1 LTGWLEKESIG
12 KPLNKVFR
20 IINEYSRE
28 EVPNPVT
35 RVLAEGII
43 IGLANH
49 TLLIHKNGNEFP
61 IADSGAPIKDD
72 QGNIVGVVLV
82 FRDQLEER
90 EQQKILE
97 ESEHRFRAIV
107 ENAPEP
113 IFIQTNKKF
122 AYLNPSACRL
132 FKIQDQSELIGTPI
146 IERFHPDYHSKIGER
161 IQVLNI
167 ERQPVDTHLELKAF
181 RIDGSE
187 VWVETAGAPINYNNE
202 NGALVFMRDIS
213 ERKKN
218 EAIIRESEER
228 IKFALETSNIGAW
241 ELDLIDH
248 SANRSLIHD
257 QIFGYKELLPVWT
270 YEMFISHVHPEDRD
284 YVDNRF
290 QTAVKKR
297 QDWNFECRI
306 FRVDGELRWIWA
318 AGRQI
323 FIDKKNPRKLAGIV
337 QDITERKKIELAVK
351 ESEEKYRT
359 LIEVSREAIFIN
371 YNDKIVYLNPTAV
384 ILLGAENE
392 DQIIGKS
399 PFEIFHSD
407 FHETIRERI
416 IRMLEKNES
425 VPLIEEKII
434 RLDGKLV
441 DVEVSATPF
450 LYRGEQAIQ
459 VVLRDIT
466 ERKLAEQELRTSE
479 KIFTHSIDMLCI
491 AGFDGY
497 FKVLNPSWSKVLGW
511 STEELLS
518 KPWNDFVHPE
528 DILKTDNIKSTI
540 VDGKE
545 IYQFENRYIC
555 KDGSIK
561 WLAWNSFPYPEEN
574 IMFGVARDVT
584 DKKSTED
591 TLRESEEKFR
601 QLFENHSAVKLLI
614 DPETNQ
620 IVDVN
625 KAASRFYGW
634 SVEELKKMYITQINT
649 LDEKE
654 ILTSMERA
662 KKQEQIFFE
671 FQHRLANGSIRD
683 VEVYSSRIEIGKK
696 TFLHS
701 IIHDIT
707 ERKLTQKNLKE
718 SEEKLSSIFRVA
730 PVGIGVVV
738 ERVLVEV
745 NLLITEMTGY
755 TKEEIIGKSAR
766 MLYPSQEEFDLVGE
780 KKYKQIKAKGT
791 GVIETKWKKKNG
803 ELIEIL
809 LASTPLDR
817 DDLLRGVIFTALDI
831 TDRKKSERE
840 LNQYRQNLEKLVVE
854 RTEELDHL
862 NKDLIEQLQK
872 EKELEEQLNIA
883 LSKEKEINELKTR
896 FIATVSHEFRTP
908 LAALLSSSQ
917 MIQRYSKN
925 WSEEKLNDHY
935 NRISSTV
942 NYLTQ
947 LLDDVLTIS
956 RAERDILTKNPELV
970 DIENLINTYLAEI
983 KTFTSAKHNLI
994 FTFKGDSKTLYLDKK
1009 LLRHIIINLLT
1020 NAIKYSPNGGKI
1032 EMNVLLDNGKLN
1044 IIIADEGM
1052 GISEDEIKYIYEP
1065 FYRTKNSIGIQGS
1078 GLGLNITK
1086 RAVEILDGEISVSSK
1101 QNKGTTFNVSIPIEE
1116 K

>member
-1 LTGWLEKESIG
+1 MILIDLIYNLSVLFALSTLSGFIGIRLDRKTVWGKVLQGLLFGTIAIVGMIYPFNLVDGVIIDGRSIVISICTLFFGPVSGLISAMMASTYRLYLGGGGTITGISVVTFSFLIGYLFNYFIEKGKLQLSKTLLYIFGLLVSAAMMTLMLTLPQKFVSEAYLTISMTVMIFYPLITLLVGKVIIDQFENRKYYEVLVSEKNRYQTTLYSIGDAVIVTDKKGNVTHLNPIAEKLTGWLEKESIG

-290 QTAVKKR
+290 QTAVKIR

-561 WLAWNSFPYPEEN
+561 CVP
-574 IMFGVARDVT
+574 
-584 DKKSTED
+584 
-591 TLRESEEKFR
+591 
-601 QLFENHSAVKLLI
+601 
-614 DPETNQ
+614 
-620 IVDVN
+620 
-625 KAASRFYGW
+625 
-634 SVEELKKMYITQINT
+634 
-649 LDEKE
+649 
-654 ILTSMERA
+654 IL
-662 KKQEQIFFE
+662 
-671 FQHRLANGSIRD
+671 
-683 VEVYSSRIEIGKK
+683 YS
-696 TFLHS
+696 
-701 IIHDIT
+701 
-707 ERKLTQKNLKE
+707 
-718 SEEKLSSIFRVA
+718 KLS
-730 PVGIGVVV
+730 
-738 ERVLVEV
+738 
-745 NLLITEMTGY
+745 
-755 TKEEIIGKSAR
+755 
-766 MLYPSQEEFDLVGE
+766 
-780 KKYKQIKAKGT
+780 
-791 GVIETKWKKKNG
+791 
-803 ELIEIL
+803 
-809 LASTPLDR
+809 
-817 DDLLRGVIFTALDI
+817 
-831 TDRKKSERE
+831 
-840 LNQYRQNLEKLVVE
+840 
-854 RTEELDHL
+854 
-862 NKDLIEQLQK
+862 
-872 EKELEEQLNIA
+872 
-883 LSKEKEINELKTR
+883 
-896 FIATVSHEFRTP
+896 
-908 LAALLSSSQ
+908 
-917 MIQRYSKN
+917 
-925 WSEEKLNDHY
+925 
-935 NRISSTV
+935 
-942 NYLTQ
+942 
-947 LLDDVLTIS
+947 
-956 RAERDILTKNPELV
+956 
-970 DIENLINTYLAEI
+970 
-983 KTFTSAKHNLI
+983 
-994 FTFKGDSKTLYLDKK
+994 
-1009 LLRHIIINLLT
+1009 
-1020 NAIKYSPNGGKI
+1020 
-1032 EMNVLLDNGKLN
+1032 
-1044 IIIADEGM
+1044 
-1052 GISEDEIKYIYEP
+1052 
-1065 FYRTKNSIGIQGS
+1065 
-1078 GLGLNITK
+1078 
-1086 RAVEILDGEISVSSK
+1086 
-1101 QNKGTTFNVSIPIEE
+1101 
-1116 K
+1116 

>member
-1 LTGWLEKESIG
+1 MRMILIDLIYNLSVLFALSTLSGFIGIRLDRKTVWGKVLQGLLFGTIAIVGMIYPFNLVDGVIIDGRSIVISICTLFFGPVSGLISAMMASTYRLYLGGGGTITGISVVTFSFLIGYLFNYFIEKGKLQLSKTLLYIFGLLVSAAMMTLMLTLPQKFVSEAYLTISMTVMIFYPLITLLVGKVIIDQFENRKYYEVLVSEKNRYQTTLYSIGDAVIVTDKKGNVTHLNPIAEKLTGWLEKESIG

-290 QTAVKKR
+290 QTAVKIR

-561 WLAWNSFPYPEEN
+561 CVP
-574 IMFGVARDVT
+574 
-584 DKKSTED
+584 
-591 TLRESEEKFR
+591 
-601 QLFENHSAVKLLI
+601 
-614 DPETNQ
+614 
-620 IVDVN
+620 
-625 KAASRFYGW
+625 
-634 SVEELKKMYITQINT
+634 
-649 LDEKE
+649 
-654 ILTSMERA
+654 IL
-662 KKQEQIFFE
+662 
-671 FQHRLANGSIRD
+671 
-683 VEVYSSRIEIGKK
+683 YS
-696 TFLHS
+696 
-701 IIHDIT
+701 
-707 ERKLTQKNLKE
+707 
-718 SEEKLSSIFRVA
+718 KLS
-730 PVGIGVVV
+730 
-738 ERVLVEV
+738 
-745 NLLITEMTGY
+745 
-755 TKEEIIGKSAR
+755 
-766 MLYPSQEEFDLVGE
+766 
-780 KKYKQIKAKGT
+780 
-791 GVIETKWKKKNG
+791 
-803 ELIEIL
+803 
-809 LASTPLDR
+809 
-817 DDLLRGVIFTALDI
+817 
-831 TDRKKSERE
+831 
-840 LNQYRQNLEKLVVE
+840 
-854 RTEELDHL
+854 
-862 NKDLIEQLQK
+862 
-872 EKELEEQLNIA
+872 
-883 LSKEKEINELKTR
+883 
-896 FIATVSHEFRTP
+896 
-908 LAALLSSSQ
+908 
-917 MIQRYSKN
+917 
-925 WSEEKLNDHY
+925 
-935 NRISSTV
+935 
-942 NYLTQ
+942 
-947 LLDDVLTIS
+947 
-956 RAERDILTKNPELV
+956 
-970 DIENLINTYLAEI
+970 
-983 KTFTSAKHNLI
+983 
-994 FTFKGDSKTLYLDKK
+994 
-1009 LLRHIIINLLT
+1009 
-1020 NAIKYSPNGGKI
+1020 
-1032 EMNVLLDNGKLN
+1032 
-1044 IIIADEGM
+1044 
-1052 GISEDEIKYIYEP
+1052 
-1065 FYRTKNSIGIQGS
+1065 
-1078 GLGLNITK
+1078 
-1086 RAVEILDGEISVSSK
+1086 
-1101 QNKGTTFNVSIPIEE
+1101 
-1116 K
+1116 